1 MFYQL
6 ENTMKISLQKTN
18 QRDYKTLFD
27 FIGKN
32 DFNIA
37 LVLTIALA
45 VAVFAFA
52 FVLKIDASHM
62 AKVTCFSIVVAS
74 ISLTVLSWSLYF
86 AMSEYTHQIAMFC
99 GLSEKEYM
107 QFLLDTE
114 EDGFYREF
122 YINSHE
128 GLK

>member
-1 MFYQL
+1 
-6 ENTMKISLQKTN
+6 MKISLKKTK
-18 QRDYKTLFD
+18 QRDYKTLFN

-32 DFNIA
+32 DLNIA
-37 LVLTIALA
+37 FAFTLALA
-45 VAVFAFA
+45 IAAYPLA
-52 FVLKIDASHM
+52 FVLKFDVSHI
-62 AKVTCFSIVVAS
+62 AKVTCFSVVAAL
-74 ISLTVLSWSLYF
+74 ISLTVLSWTLYF
-86 AMSEYTHQIAMFC
+86 TMCKFTPKIAKFC

-122 YINSHE
+122 YMNSHE